1 MSIFLLCVASR
12 LLALVLWLQHET
24 RQQRGTG
31 PVFATVPA
39 LGCSY
44 PLPPRPLCRAPAW
57 LILAPGA
64 PRSSGPL
71 WSRRGGDG
79 CCGWH
84 LCPACCWFT
93 VMMLGTQ
100 QGPRVPA
107 LATPSQAGDTPHL
120 QAGERR
126 KPSLSSGMCSCFPS
140 GLQSC
145 ARAPP
150 ALALPLAKCCAI
162 AGLCPRRWGLTGY
175 VFSNP
180 PSGFSP
186 IPARPVLPGAH
197 ARTLAFSFL
206 SHV

>member
-1 MSIFLLCVASR
+1 MYMCVHFFTVCCFPAAGVGPLAAARDPAAESDRTCPCHSACPR
-12 LLALVLWLQHET
+12 LLLPTATTAPVQSPGLAHTGT
-24 RQQRGTG
+24 R
-31 PVFATVPA
+31 
-39 LGCSY
+39 S
-44 PLPPRPLCRAPAW
+44 
-57 LILAPGA
+57 
-64 PRSSGPL
+64 SSGPL
-71 WSRRGGDG
+71 WSHRGGDG
-79 CCGWH
+79 CCGWR

-93 VMMLGTQ
+93 VTMLGTQ

-107 LATPSQAGDTPHL
+107 LATPSQAGDAPHL

-126 KPSLSSGMCSCFPS
+126 KPSLSSGTCSCFPS
-140 GLQSC
+140 GLQSR

-150 ALALPLAKCCAI
+150 ALALPPAKCCAI

-197 ARTLAFSFL
+197 ARTLAF
-206 SHV
+206 